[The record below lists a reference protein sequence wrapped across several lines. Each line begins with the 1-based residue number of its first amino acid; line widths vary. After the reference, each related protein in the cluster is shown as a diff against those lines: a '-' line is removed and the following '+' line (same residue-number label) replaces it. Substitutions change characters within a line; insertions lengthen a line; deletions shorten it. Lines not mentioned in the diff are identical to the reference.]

1 MKNVKLF
8 SMALAALMLGACS
21 SDEVAVNDGQ
31 QGPDWNTSGKGYIN
45 LAIQL
50 PTQPNTRA
58 WEDGSNFDDGTPA
71 EYEVNN
77 ATLILFAG
85 EEGSE
90 VVNSAY
96 AMDLN
101 FSSEDPANNQITTSA
116 KITQEINSISAT
128 SIKAL
133 VVLNNNGIIKVGE
146 GAQLQDAAG
155 TDLTGKT
162 IADLNT
168 ALKSASAT
176 ANWHADGWL
185 MSNAVMA
192 TAQGGTVTP
201 TNANVSGPLVG
212 IDASKIYKTK
222 GEADANPA
230 ATIYV
235 ERAEG
240 KVTLTADAGTTT
252 DGSNLAYTING
263 WALDNTSKKNYLVRD
278 VTSFATW
285 KGYSSQYVSPADYRM
300 IGNASIATGLY
311 RVYWAEDANYSGVL
325 TPANEYTTVGG
336 AHATI
341 DAGLLAADG
350 EAAGYCFENTTDL
363 TNMTEQN
370 LTRVIVKATFNGG
383 TAFYTVDGDRSEVW
397 TEANVKTEAAARL
410 VAVPEINAWIEAN
423 LTAGQTFNSATDLE
437 ITLSN
442 EAAGARTITA
452 VALSEA
458 GEAKFADG
466 TVFYGD
472 DNAEAVTIANDHITL
487 DYYAGGAAYYPVYI
501 AHFGQTQTPWTAE
514 QQSGTEIYGNN
525 PSDYLG
531 RWAVV
536 RNNWYDVSVT
546 GIKSLGA
553 PNVEEVTNEPVD
565 KKESYISVAINVL
578 SWAKRTQSVEL

>member
-58 WEDGSNFDDGTPA
+58 WEDGTNFDDGTPA

-101 FSSEDPANNQITTSA
+101 FSSEDPANDQITTSA

-155 TDLTGKT
+155 TNLTGKT

-168 ALKSASAT
+168 ALQSASAT

-212 IDASKIYKTK
+212 IDASKIHKTK
-222 GEADANPA
+222 GEADADPA

-240 KVTLTADAGTTT
+240 KVTLTAEAGTTT
-252 DGSNLAYTING
+252 DGSKLAYTING

-311 RVYWAEDANYSGVL
+311 RVYWAEDANYSGAL

-383 TAFYTVDGDRSEVW
+383 TAFYTVDGERSEVW

-466 TVFYGD
+466 TVFYGA